1 MIAEGTYSA
10 KVIGCFTG
18 ESSEKKTPFYG
29 IEFQTVNGETIY
41 WMAYLTD
48 TSFVKDGEETTPAKE
63 NMKTLVK
70 LGFKGRSIADL
81 SDASKPID
89 ELFNDVEGIKI
100 VVEHE
105 EFDKEDGTTGTSAKV
120 KYVNIGYGPAKFDHK
135 QAVVK
140 FKSLG
145 LDGELLK
152 LQKQLGT
159 KKSNAGSSKANT
171 TQDKGS
177 DAAGDSDFT
186 ADDIPF

>member
-1 MIAEGTYSA
+1 MIAEGSHSVRRIIA
-10 KVIGCFTG
+10 AFTG
-18 ESSEKKTPFYG
+18 ESAEKKTPYYG
-29 IEFQTVNGETIY
+29 VEFETVDGETIF
-41 WMAYLTD
+41 WIAYLTD
-48 TSFVKDGEETTPAKE
+48 STFVKDGKETTLAKE

-70 LGFKGRSIADL
+70 LGFAGRSLADL
-81 SDASKPID
+81 SDTNKD
-89 ELFNDVEGIKI
+89 VEDLFNVVEGIKI

-120 KYVNIGYGPAKFDHK
+120 KFVNIGYGPAKFDHK

-152 LQKQLGT
+152 LQKELGT
-159 KKSNAGSSKANT
+159 NKGSSKKKDEKQEDT
-171 TQDKGS
+171 SGS
-177 DAAGDSDFT
+177 DSDFT